1 MDANTSRALL
11 AGVRRAVAPL
21 QKASDEFAAQLRSAL
36 VEAIDGS
43 LQVWGRPP
51 SAYPQPSHTSTHI
64 YLTPHLPRCRTSSPS
79 STAPSPPP
87 AVSA

>member
-43 LQVWGRPP
+43 
-51 SAYPQPSHTSTHI
+51 
-64 YLTPHLPRCRTSSPS
+64 CRTSSPS
-79 STAPSPPP
+79 STARSPPP
-87 AVSA
+87 AAA